1 MQHAAARTAI
11 CIGIAG
17 ALLCLQRPAHAI
29 GASAPSGD
37 IDPVPIG
44 VDWGLRISGGAGVGG
59 ADTAGAPALQAAI
72 EGEYWL
78 SKYVGIGAKGT
89 AVGFGTFDPWGAS
102 NGQTT
107 GSGAIYALAPTISFR
122 AKDAASFPLVSLA
135 LGYSWGLVSASTYCD
150 PAYFGTPEGTGCTPN
165 SAASA
170 HGLYASATAAWL
182 FHPGGV
188 AIGPMVQVAGVNL
201 ASSLSGLIFTTGMEL
216 GFGSLGKR

>member
-1 MQHAAARTAI
+1 LQHAAARTPI

-17 ALLCLQRPAHAI
+17 ALLCLQRPAHAT

-37 IDPVPIG
+37 IDPGPIG

-59 ADTAGAPALQAAI
+59 GGPALQAAI

-89 AVGFGTFDPWGAS
+89 AAGFGTFDPGGPG
-102 NGQTT
+102 NGQRT

-122 AKDAASFPLVSLA
+122 AKDAPSFPLVSLA
-135 LGYSWGLVSASTYCD
+135 LGYSWGLVSADTYCD
-150 PAYFGTPEGTGCTPN
+150 PAYFGTPEAGCTPS
-165 SAASA
+165 SAASD